1 VTRLINRRRPAN
13 RDFNRLPSK
22 LSLSL
27 ALPKQYDSYVL
38 SLAPLS
44 LAAWCWIAWAT
55 YWFIA
60 SRSAAATQ
68 SSEGLL
74 ARLQHLLPLAIGF
87 ALIFSGGNLRL
98 IPGKWHH
105 LRPLA
110 YAGTTLTAFGL
121 LFSAWGRYHL
131 GQYWSGI
138 ISLKEGHRLVR
149 TGPYKLVRHPL
160 YTGFLSAVLATAI
173 AAATYDALLGALL
186 ILTAYALKIRRE
198 EKVLLNAFGDEY
210 VQFKRET
217 PALIPVPW
225 RRRTLTPKPAETAA

>member
-1 VTRLINRRRPAN
+1 
-13 RDFNRLPSK
+13 
-22 LSLSL
+22 LSL

-173 AAATYDALLGALL
+173 AATTYDALLGALL
-186 ILTAYALKIRRE
+186 ILTAYSLKIRRE
-198 EKVLLNAFGDEY
+198 EKVLLNAFGEEY

-217 PALIPVPW
+217 PALIPLP
-225 RRRTLTPKPAETAA
+225 RRRPNPPRESSPAMQRTN